1 MTSGDGVS
9 ELRLIAAGSATDDR
23 GRVYFSNDFDLRECV
38 RMYIVENFSPGTVRA
53 WHAHRHE
60 RKWVMAL
67 TGVALA
73 CCVAI
78 DDWDTPSKDAV
89 VHRFTLDADHPA
101 ILAVPAG
108 YANGAMALLPQTK
121 LMYFSDASLEETLK
135 DDIRYPAR
143 YWDPWHV
150 TER

>member
-1 MTSGDGVS
+1 VS
-9 ELRLIAAGSATDDR
+9 EPRLIAAGSASDDR
-23 GRVYFSNDFDLRECV
+23 GRVYFSNDFDMGQCV

-67 TGVALA
+67 TGAALA

-78 DDWDTPSKDAV
+78 DDWDSPSADAE

-101 ILAVPAG
+101 ILEVPAG

-121 LMYFSDASLEETLK
+121 LIYFSDASLEETLK

-150 TER
+150 AER